1 VNVVFPLLAL
11 SAVLYAIGA
20 GFDPSTMTWSH
31 LPMKAVGD
39 SALSSA
45 KGAVELAIGLVGY
58 MALFL
63 GLVEIVKEAGGLEF
77 TARLVRPVLV
87 RLFPDVPPDHPA
99 MGAMVMNLAANMV
112 GLTNA
117 ATPFGLKAM
126 AELQTLNDR
135 KDTATNAMCLFLA
148 INTSG
153 VAVLPTG
160 MIALR
165 ASVGATDPASIF
177 ATTLAATAINSLF
190 AIGVVKLLER
200 LPGFRREG
208 TTTYERPPLS
218 LLELVPCA
226 VAALGIVGIIA
237 LVYVFGEV
245 ASSAIVPLLIAA
257 MLLLGIVRRVKVYE
271 VFIRGAKDGFNVAI
285 LIIPYMVAILAAAG
299 MFRASGALGAIVG
312 VLSPLTERIGLPAE
326 VLPVALL
333 RPLSGSGA
341 YALTADVLKTHG
353 PDSYVGNLASTVNG
367 SSETTLYV
375 LAVYFGSIGVARTR
389 HALPAGLLAD
399 LVGVLASV
407 AAVRLLLF

>member
-11 SAVLYAIGA
+11 SAVLYAIVA
-20 GFDPSTMTWSH
+20 GFDLSTMAWSH
-31 LPMKAVGD
+31 EPIKAVGE

-45 KGAVELAIGLVGY
+45 KAAVELAIGLVGY

-63 GLVEIVKEAGGLEF
+63 GLVEIVKEAGGLDF
-77 TARLVRPVLV
+77 VARLLRPVLI
-87 RLFPDVPPDHPA
+87 RLFPDVPAEHPA
-99 MGAMVMNLAANMV
+99 MGAMVMNLAANVV

-126 AELQTLNDR
+126 AELQTLNEE
-135 KDTATNAMCLFLA
+135 KHTATNAMCLFLA
-148 INTSG
+148 INTAG

-165 ASVGATDPASIF
+165 ASIGSTDPASIF
-177 ATTLAATAINSLF
+177 STTIAASLVGTVF
-190 AIGVVKLLER
+190 AIAVVKLLER
-200 LPGFRREG
+200 LPTYRRQTLRVDQP
-208 TTTYERPPLS
+208 TTSPR
-218 LLELVPCA
+218 ELVPFA
-226 VAALGIVGIIA
+226 LFIAALVALIVV
-237 LVYVFGEV
+237 VYAFGEK
-245 ASSAIVPLLIAA
+245 ASSVTIPALIAG
-257 MLLLGIVRRVKVYE
+257 MILTGLVRRVKVYE
-271 VFIRGAKDGFNVAI
+271 VFIRGAKEGFNVA
-285 LIIPYMVAILAAAG
+285 LMIIPYMVAILAAAG

-312 VLSPLTERIGLPAE
+312 FLAPATSLIGLPAE

-341 YALTADVLKTHG
+341 FALTADVMKTNG
-353 PDSYVGNLASTVNG
+353 PDSYIGNLASTING

-375 LAVYFGSIGVARTR
+375 LAVYFGSIGVTRTR

-407 AAVRLLLF
+407 AAVKLLLF

>member
-11 SAVLYAIGA
+11 SAVLYAIVA
-20 GFDPSTMTWSH
+20 GFDPATMAWSH
-31 LPMKAVGD
+31 APIKAVGE
-39 SALSSA
+39 SAMSSA

-63 GLVEIVKEAGGLEF
+63 GLVEIVKEAGGLDYV
-77 TARLVRPVLV
+77 ARLVRPVLV
-87 RLFPDVPPDHPA
+87 RLFPDVPADHPA
-99 MGAMVMNLAANMV
+99 MGAMVMNLAANML

-126 AELQTLNDR
+126 AELQTLNDK

-160 MIALR
+160 MIAMR
-165 ASVGATDPASIF
+165 ASVGSTDPASIF
-177 ATTLAATAINSLF
+177 ATTLFATIINSIF
-190 AIGVVKLLER
+190 AIFVVKMLER
-200 LPGFRREG
+200 LPAYRRESVK
-208 TTTYERPPLS
+208 YDRPPMSPLD
-218 LLELVPCA
+218 LLPCA
-226 VAALGIVGIIA
+226 IAMLAIVGLIA
-237 LVYVFGEV
+237 LVYVFGEI
-245 ASSAIVPLLIAA
+245 ASSAIVPALIAA
-257 MLLLGIVRRVKVYE
+257 MLLVGIVRKVKVYE
-271 VFIRGAKDGFNVAI
+271 VFIRGAKEGFNVAI

-312 VLSPLTERIGLPAE
+312 ILSPATELIGLPAE

-341 YALTADVLKTHG
+341 FALTADVMKTHG
-353 PDSYVGNLASTVNG
+353 PDSYIGNLASTVNG

-375 LAVYFGSIGVARTR
+375 LAVYFGSIAVTRTR

-399 LVGVLASV
+399 FVGVLASV
-407 AAVRLLLF
+407 AAVRILLF

>member
-1 VNVVFPLLAL
+1 MNVVFPLLAL
-11 SAVLYAIGA
+11 SAVLYAIVA
-20 GFDPSTMTWSH
+20 GFDPATMAWSH
-31 LPMKAVGD
+31 EPIKAVGE
-39 SALSSA
+39 SAMSSA

-63 GLVEIVKEAGGLEF
+63 GLVEIVKEAGGLDYV
-77 TARLVRPVLV
+77 ARLVRPVLV
-87 RLFPDVPPDHPA
+87 RLFPDVPADHPA

-126 AELQTLNDR
+126 AELQTLNDK

-160 MIALR
+160 MIAMR
-165 ASVGATDPASIF
+165 ASVGSTDPASIF
-177 ATTLAATAINSLF
+177 ATTLAATIINSIF
-190 AIGVVKLLER
+190 AIFIVKLLQR
-200 LPGFRREG
+200 VPMYRRESL
-208 TTTYERPPLS
+208 TYDRPPMSPLD
-218 LLELVPCA
+218 LIPCA
-226 VAALGIVGIIA
+226 IAMLAIVGLIA
-237 LVYVFGEV
+237 LVYVFGEI
-245 ASSAIVPLLIAA
+245 ASSAIVPALIAG
-257 MLLLGIVRRVKVYE
+257 MLLVGIVRRVKVYE
-271 VFIRGAKDGFNVAI
+271 VFIRGAKEGFNVAI

-312 VLSPLTERIGLPAE
+312 IISPATKLIGLPAE

-341 YALTADVLKTHG
+341 FALTADVMKTHG
-353 PDSYVGNLASTVNG
+353 PDSYIGNLASTING

-375 LAVYFGSIGVARTR
+375 LAVYFGSIAVTRTR